1 MLSQKPYTHACTHIT
16 HAYTHRL
23 WFRLAALI
31 PPAVF
36 PFCFCSKTHIH
47 SDSRNP
53 SIGAHTYT
61 STHTPVGSWK
71 GRAVTHFFSLAV
83 CLQGVQQSHRGTNL
97 ADKQSEKHQF
107 PSSPQRECRDQGQLT
122 AHTQRHT
129 YKYVRKHTQTNYH
142 GQSDLLRH
150 AHLDRF

>member
-1 MLSQKPYTHACTHIT
+1 MYTYHTCIHTQ
-16 HAYTHRL
+16 
-23 WFRLAALI
+23 ALVQAGCAD

-53 SIGAHTYT
+53 SIGAHTHT

-107 PSSPQRECRDQGQLT
+107 PSSPQRECGDQGQLT

-129 YKYVRKHTQTNYH
+129 YKYVRKHTQTYYH
-142 GQSDLLRH
+142 GQSDLLRC